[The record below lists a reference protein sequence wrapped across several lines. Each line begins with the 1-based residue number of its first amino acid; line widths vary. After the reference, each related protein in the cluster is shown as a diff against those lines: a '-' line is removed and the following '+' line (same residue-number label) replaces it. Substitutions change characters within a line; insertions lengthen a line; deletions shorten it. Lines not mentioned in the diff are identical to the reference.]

1 MSTVGILLMDS
12 PGPQSISVDQGWSPG
27 GNLWAEVCRKYLAHS
42 YSGNKD
48 CLSKLKLLKSLVPLL
63 TSLLQKNKN
72 KNDCVCETVTY
83 IRNS

>member
-1 MSTVGILLMDS
+1 MGS